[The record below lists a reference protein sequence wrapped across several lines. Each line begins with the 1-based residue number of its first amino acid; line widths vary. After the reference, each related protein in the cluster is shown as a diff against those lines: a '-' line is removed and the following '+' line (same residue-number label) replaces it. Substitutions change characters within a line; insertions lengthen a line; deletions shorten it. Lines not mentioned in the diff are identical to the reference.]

1 MVELVAYRSY
11 QERSSHE
18 GAACRKGETSIDPLQ
33 YRRTPGSLSPCD
45 TTRHDGGIRLSRK
58 ASVDT
63 RHPKSAKRTNEQISR
78 RQNDKDEEAT

>member
-45 TTRHDGGIRLSRK
+45 TTRLWNSPFKEGER
-58 ASVDT
+58 
-63 RHPKSAKRTNEQISR
+63 RHSTPEVS
-78 RQNDKDEEAT
+78 